1 MQLLSTGLYIIARE
15 FVPFSCPHCSYL
27 AKSTSYFGAF
37 PGFSL
42 GNLPPNDTPAGLA
55 RGLAEAHA
63 AYGSAK

>member
-1 MQLLSTGLYIIARE
+1 MQIV
-15 FVPFSCPHCSYL
+15 FMPHSSYL

-37 PGFSL
+37 PGFSH
-42 GNLPPNDTPAGLA
+42 GDLPQNDTPTGLA